1 MITSKPQTS
10 TIISFTVFLSLTFI
24 VLGMNVYVIIKDLQP
39 AWYTYLIVVILTP
52 IAIFVLYK
60 IFIRYK
66 ILRLGNNLVELTYPV
81 LRQTKKYSLDQIEYW
96 VEHQVKTGK
105 NSIYKETEIKFMDGI
120 KLTIGHKEHTEY
132 ARIAQYLSLKAAKK
146 KRSDA

>member
-81 LRQTKKYSLDQIEYW
+81 LRRTKKYSLDQIEYW
-96 VEHQVKTGK
+96 IEHKVKTGK
-105 NSIYKETEIKFMDGI
+105 NSVYKEVEIKFTDG
-120 KLTIGHKEHTEY
+120 LQVTIGHKEHTEY
-132 ARIAQYLSLKAAKK
+132 PRIVQYLSLKALKK
-146 KRSDA
+146 KRPDA